1 MIAQKAAH
9 GNPFVE
15 GNGDSRMQD
24 RATLMTEGSV
34 WRHIVRFALP
44 IFWGNLFQQLYNV
57 VDSLVVGN
65 FLGGDA
71 LAAVGSS
78 SSLIFL
84 LVGLFSGIFT
94 GASVV
99 ISRYYGARDDATV
112 RTAVHTSVA
121 FGLAAGVVVTIVGV
135 LLTPR
140 MLVWMGTPESVLPN
154 SILYFRIYFSGI
166 IFVILYNTAAG
177 IFQAVGDSRHPLY
190 YLVVSSVVNVV
201 LDLLFVAGLG
211 MGVDGAA
218 LATVISQ
225 AASAALGF
233 HRLCRVTGPYRLWP
247 RKVRFNGPMLSRL
260 LTLGIPA
267 GLQNSIIAI
276 ANVVVQSSIN
286 LYGAMA
292 MAGCG
297 SYSKIEGF
305 AFLPIS
311 SFALALSTFISQ
323 NLGAGE
329 YVRARRGARFGIVC
343 CMLMAEAVGVVIY
356 LLAPNLISLFN
367 GEAPVIAYGTLQAR
381 TVTLFYFLLAFS
393 HSVAGILRGAGRA
406 VVPMLVMLV
415 CWCVIRVSYIML
427 IARASGDIQMVFWAY
442 PLTWS
447 LSSAAFLLYYLRA
460 DWQHS
465 LDRRAAP
472 PA

>member
-135 LLTPR
+135 LLAPR

-154 SILYFRIYFSGI
+154 SILYFRIYFSGV

-233 HRLCRVTGPYRLWP
+233 YRLCRVTGPYRLWP
-247 RKVRFNGPMLSRL
+247 RKVRFNGPMLRQL

-329 YVRARRGARFGIVC
+329 YVRARRGARFDIVC

-447 LSSAAFLLYYLRA
+447 LSSAAFLLYYLRT

-465 LDRRAAP
+465 LDRCAAP

>member
-154 SILYFRIYFSGI
+154 SILHFRIYFSGI

-247 RKVRFNGPMLSRL
+247 RKVRFNGPDAQTASHRASHSACK
-260 LTLGIPA
+260 P
-267 GLQNSIIAI
+267 IIAI

-323 NLGAGE
+323 NLGAGGACFT
-329 YVRARRGARFGIVC
+329 RARFGIVC

-427 IARASGDIQMVFWAY
+427 IARASGHIQMVFG
-442 PLTWS
+442 PIPS
-447 LSSAAFLLYYLRA
+447 PSPLSSAAFLPTSPRA
-460 DWQHS
+460 DWQHT
-465 LDRRAAP
+465 LARRAAR

>member
-9 GNPFVE
+9 ENPFVE

-247 RKVRFNGPMLSRL
+247 RKVRFNGPMLRQL

-427 IARASGDIQMVFWAY
+427 IARASGDIQMVVAELRGV
-442 PLTWS
+442 PALLPARRLAALAGPPRRPSGLTCRF
-447 LSSAAFLLYYLRA
+447 A
-460 DWQHS
+460 
-465 LDRRAAP
+465 
-472 PA
+472 

>member
-1 MIAQKAAH
+1 
-9 GNPFVE
+9 
-15 GNGDSRMQD
+15 
-24 RATLMTEGSV
+24 
-34 WRHIVRFALP
+34 
-44 IFWGNLFQQLYNV
+44 
-57 VDSLVVGN
+57 
-65 FLGGDA
+65 
-71 LAAVGSS
+71 
-78 SSLIFL
+78 
-84 LVGLFSGIFT
+84 
-94 GASVV
+94 
-99 ISRYYGARDDATV
+99 
-112 RTAVHTSVA
+112 
-121 FGLAAGVVVTIVGV
+121 
-135 LLTPR
+135 
-140 MLVWMGTPESVLPN
+140 
-154 SILYFRIYFSGI
+154 
-166 IFVILYNTAAG
+166 
-177 IFQAVGDSRHPLY
+177 
-190 YLVVSSVVNVV
+190 
-201 LDLLFVAGLG
+201 
-211 MGVDGAA
+211 
-218 LATVISQ
+218 
-225 AASAALGF
+225 
-233 HRLCRVTGPYRLWP
+233 
-247 RKVRFNGPMLSRL
+247 
-260 LTLGIPA
+260 
-267 GLQNSIIAI
+267 
-276 ANVVVQSSIN
+276 
-286 LYGAMA
+286 

-447 LSSAAFLLYYLRA
+447 LFSPSR
-460 DWQHS
+460 
-465 LDRRAAP
+465 
-472 PA
+472 